1 MPIQIG
7 NMKIYSLKEIAEPLK
22 VTPVTLRKYI
32 RWEGLKGQ
40 KVGQKWYVTE
50 ESLKEFFNK
59 IWPTNPEKGKGLFE

>member
-7 NMKIYSLKEIAEPLK
+7 NIKIYSLKEIAEPLG

-32 RWEGLKGQ
+32 RWERLKGQ

-50 ESLKEFFNK
+50 ESLREFFNK
-59 IWPTNPEKGKGLFE
+59 IWPISPEKAEIIFE

>member
-7 NMKIYSLKEIAEPLK
+7 DIKIYSLKEIAEPLR

-32 RWEGLKGQ
+32 GWGSLKGQ

-50 ESLKEFFNK
+50 ESLREFFNK
-59 IWPTNPEKGKGLFE
+59 IWPTNPEKGERFFE

>member
-7 NMKIYSLKEIAEPLK
+7 NIKIYSLKEISEPLR

-32 RWEGLKGQ
+32 RWERLKGQ

-59 IWPTNPEKGKGLFE
+59 TWPTSPEKGKRLFE